1 MARSLN
7 FRPPVAETFAVNG
20 QYRQITP
27 EQRADHVGNLY
38 LLGQLV
44 IRLPVQLAM
53 RRSFYVMSVPH
64 A

>member
-1 MARSLN
+1 MS
-7 FRPPVAETFAVNG
+7 E

-27 EQRADHVGNLY
+27 EQRADHVSNLY

-44 IRLPVQLAM
+44 IRLPIRHAM
-53 RRSFYVMSVPH
+53 RRSFYVMSVPD